1 MLRIIEPRLDEGI
14 ILENLRTIALDFSGN
29 RAAQLTNRRFQ
40 CIFIFG
46 CDDITDGL
54 CL

>member
-29 RAAQLTNRRFQ
+29 RAAQLTNRRLQ
-40 CIFIFG
+40 WVCIFS

-54 CL
+54 FL